1 MVIAKPKKTTGKI
14 RFDADIVEYFVKTF
28 LIAFLVMI
36 TFGLAAP
43 YFIWWQVNF
52 FIKHSWIEIG

>member
-1 MVIAKPKKTTGKI
+1 MPPAKTKKSIGKI
-14 RFDADIVEYFVKTF
+14 KFEGDLVEYFIKTF

-52 FIKHSWIEIG
+52 FIKNSWIEI